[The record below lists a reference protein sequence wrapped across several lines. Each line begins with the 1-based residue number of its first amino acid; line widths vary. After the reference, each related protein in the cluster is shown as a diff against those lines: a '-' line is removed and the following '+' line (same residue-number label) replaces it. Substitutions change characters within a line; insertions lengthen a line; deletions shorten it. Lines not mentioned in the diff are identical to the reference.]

1 MELEPTCASP
11 KQIRPSGFFYVSL
24 VLNLSSF
31 SNCQSFQNCLS
42 VFSTRDSISNRS
54 SVDIYPAHLRLNL
67 WWLFPHCRRL
77 SGTVFANAWSSFC
90 LSRFFAIKTSCFK
103 HYSSQRCNLSQ
114 HARVRSKSDPSLSR
128 KFRAISSRT
137 CYMVGPWFRIFVDI
151 IRYVV
156 ARPLGHYYRQFHPV
170 GPDRTR

>member
-1 MELEPTCASP
+1 MNCFKDYSSQRWNLSQHARVRSKSDPV
-11 KQIRPSGFFYVSL
+11 GFFMSL
-24 VLNLSSF
+24 L
-31 SNCQSFQNCLS
+31 C
-42 VFSTRDSISNRS
+42 SIC
-54 SVDIYPAHLRLNL
+54 H
-67 WWLFPHCRRL
+67 LFPTAKVFKIVCQCFLQVIASTIAQMRA
-77 SGTVFANAWSSFC
+77 VFANACSSFC
-90 LSRFFAIKTSCFK
+90 LSRFFTITNNCVKD
-103 HYSSQRCNLSQ
+103 YSSQRWNLSQ

-156 ARPLGHYYRQFHPV
+156 ARPLGHYYRQLHPV

>member
-1 MELEPTCASP
+1 MLQRLLVAKVELEPTCASP

-24 VLNLSSF
+24 VLYLLSF
-31 SNCQSFQNCLS
+31 SNCQGFQNCLS
-42 VFSTRDSISNRS
+42 VFSTSDSINNRS

-67 WWLFPHCRRL
+67 
-77 SGTVFANAWSSFC
+77 C
-90 LSRFFAIKTSCFK
+90 LSKFFTIKTSCFK
-103 HYSSQRCNLSQ
+103 DYSSQRWNLSQ

-151 IRYVV
+151 IRCVV
-156 ARPLGHYYRQFHPV
+156 ARPLGH
-170 GPDRTR
+170 